1 MWSEILTRVPLV
13 FLAVATLAQALPAD
27 RPTQLRE
34 AQAQVQ
40 TRVSEVAIARELSLK
55 AEKEVDRLD
64 LEILKRRQELL
75 TAERSGDSVTAASDE
90 LELSQDRYKLA
101 QARATAA
108 ALGLS
113 LAQTRQTLA
122 ETLVRKFDLDE
133 ADVDKQISSL
143 QNELT
148 NRAAQSGAA
157 EQSADLLAKQ
167 LETKWG
173 PKLTGKKP
181 EPRRVY
187 KADPSQT
194 PEPEEA
200 TEL

>member
-1 MWSEILTRVPLV
+1 MWSEILARSTLV
-13 FLAVATLAQALPAD
+13 FLALTTLTRALPAD
-27 RPTQLRE
+27 RPTQLHE
-34 AQAQVQ
+34 ARALVQ
-40 TRVSEVAIARELSLK
+40 SSVSVVVVARELSLK
-55 AEKEVDRLD
+55 TEKEVDRLD
-64 LEILKRRQELL
+64 LEILKRQQGLL
-75 TAERSGDSVTAASDE
+75 TAKRSGNSVRTASDE
-90 LELSQDRYKLA
+90 LELSQDRLKLA

-108 ALGLS
+108 AFGLS

-122 ETLVRKFDLDE
+122 ETLVRKLEFDE
-133 ADVDKQISSL
+133 AGVDEQISSL

-148 NRAAQSGAA
+148 NQTAQLSAA
-157 EQSADLLAKQ
+157 EQSASLLAKQ

-181 EPRRVY
+181 ELRRVY